1 MEENKFSLKHY
12 LVFFIMPLF
21 SAVFYLKY
29 MKSAERVIG
38 LLMYVFICVII
49 SALLWKAVSVV
60 SSHFDI
66 RKLNVTVIT
75 AAALAAIDHLIKL
88 VLSKTGFETSII
100 GKYLMIKHSHNLNQN
115 GIFNH
120 LNIETSQLTM
130 IFFKAAILAAV
141 ICLYK
146 LFKTETARKAYV
158 FVAASALANFL
169 DTLFYGYTLDYVY
182 FYKVMTY
189 DLKDFYVDAGW
200 SVIFMLIFINEIK
213 KSKEKKKVN

>member
-1 MEENKFSLKHY
+1 MEDKKFKLGNY
-12 LVFFIMPLF
+12 LVFFIMPLS
-21 SAVFYLKY
+21 SALIYLKY

-38 LLMYVFICVII
+38 LLMFVFICVSI
-49 SALLWKAVSVV
+49 SALLWKSVSIV

-66 RKLNVTVIT
+66 KKFNVTVIT
-75 AAALAAIDHLIKL
+75 VAALAAIDHFIKL
-88 VLSKTGFETSII
+88 VLSKTGFEASIV
-100 GKYLMIKHSHNLNQN
+100 GKYLMIMHSYNLNQN

-130 IFFKAAILAAV
+130 IFFKAAILAIV

-146 LFKTETARKAYV
+146 LFKSETARKAYI
-158 FVAASALANFL
+158 FVAASALASLL
-169 DTLFYGYTLDYVY
+169 DTIFYGYTLDYVY

-200 SVIFMLIFINEIK
+200 SVIIMLILKNEIK
-213 KSKEKKKVN
+213 KLKEKKKVS